1 MGILI
6 RCSLSINIIKGGIR
20 KLQKITKEEAM
31 AIRENLR
38 GVHVTMTNRQSKA
51 KARTFYC
58 EESPYVNKFL
68 ERLRKNQKVEH
79 FE

>member
-1 MGILI
+1 M
-6 RCSLSINIIKGGIR
+6 
-20 KLQKITKEEAM
+20 QKITKEEAM

-38 GVHVTMTNRQSKA
+38 GVHVTMTNRQAKA
-51 KARTFYC
+51 KARTYFV

-68 ERLRKNQKVEH
+68 AQLRKKQKVTH

>member
-1 MGILI
+1 
-6 RCSLSINIIKGGIR
+6 
-20 KLQKITKEEAM
+20 M

-38 GVHVTMTNRQSKA
+38 GVHVTMTNRQAKA
-51 KARTFYC
+51 KARTYFV

-68 ERLRKNQKVEH
+68 AQLRKNQKVTH

>member
-1 MGILI
+1 VFPIH
-6 RCSLSINIIKGGIR
+6 NIIKGGIR

-38 GVHVTMTNRQSKA
+38 GVHVTMTNRQAKA
-51 KARTFYC
+51 KARTYFV

-68 ERLRKNQKVEH
+68 ERLRKNQKVSHYE
-79 FE
+79 

>member
-1 MGILI
+1 M
-6 RCSLSINIIKGGIR
+6 
-20 KLQKITKEEAM
+20 QKITKEEAM

-38 GVHVTMTNRQSKA
+38 GVHVTMTNRQAKA
-51 KARTFYC
+51 KARTYFV

-68 ERLRKNQKVEH
+68 AQLRKKQNVSH